1 MPARGSV
8 SRWHRPNSASA
19 PCNSCCDVVYNI
31 RCLAGRSATPR
42 EWRAMSQRT
51 GRNELCPCGSGKKMK
66 ACHPNGV
73 APVSKNRNIMLIGLG
88 VAVVAVVGAA
98 MMREDTSGPLQA
110 TPNRPMSAPMQAPA
124 RSATQNPA
132 RPATQSAGANTPQP
146 GPAPP
151 GKVWSPEHGHWHDA
165 NAAAASGPSST
176 SGPSQAIQMPS
187 PQRSATQAANQQP
200 AKNIPPPTGIAPP
213 GKVWSPEHGH
223 YHDAPK
229 TPPAGTAAPA
239 TATPSAPA
247 KGTGPN

>member
-1 MPARGSV
+1 
-8 SRWHRPNSASA
+8 
-19 PCNSCCDVVYNI
+19 
-31 RCLAGRSATPR
+31 
-42 EWRAMSQRT
+42 MSQRT

-98 MMREDTSGPLQA
+98 MMREDSGPLQA
-110 TPNRPMSAPMQAPA
+110 TPNRQMPTPMQAPV
-124 RSATQNPA
+124 RSSTSNAA
-132 RPATQSAGANTPQP
+132 RPATQQSGAGTPQP

-165 NAAAASGPSST
+165 PAGGAQTATNQSRPV
-176 SGPSQAIQMPS
+176 PSQAIQMPS
-187 PQRSATQAANQQP
+187 PQRPATQTANQTP
-200 AKNIPPPTGIAPP
+200 AKNVPEPTGIAPP

-229 TPPAGTAAPA
+229 TPPAGTAKPA
-239 TATPSAPA
+239 TPTAQPTPTEQ
-247 KGTGPN
+247 KTEPN